1 MLHWMQV
8 WKHMRDLT
16 ERDIEKR
23 AVMEFITYFE
33 KQIDMVIEQSA
44 EELDKKNELYG
55 IQGLKQ
61 KQRID
66 RACVRDAIKTIN
78 NNGYPS
84 LPGRTGGRKKEGENY
99 EKHTP
104 KHQTDKGVGIT

>member
-23 AVMEFITYFE
+23 AVMEVICYFE
-33 KQIDMVIEQSA
+33 EQMNMVIRQSA
-44 EELDKKNELYG
+44 EELDKRNELNE

-66 RACVRDAIKTIN
+66 QGCIRDAIRTIN
-78 NNGYPS
+78 DNGHSS
-84 LPGRTGGRKKEGENY
+84 LSGRTGGMIQKVKKKNDKHPQENT
-99 EKHTP
+99 E
-104 KHQTDKGVGIT
+104 VA

>member
-1 MLHWMQV
+1 MQV

-23 AVMEFITYFE
+23 AVMEVICYFE
-33 KQIDMVIEQSA
+33 EQINLVIRQSA
-44 EELDKKNELYG
+44 EELDEKNKLNE

-66 RACVRDAIKTIN
+66 QGCIRNAIKVIN
-78 NNGYPS
+78 DNGHPS
-84 LPGRTGGRKKEGENY
+84 LSERTGGTIQKVKKESKKHSQENT
-99 EKHTP
+99 E
-104 KHQTDKGVGIT
+104 VA

>member
-8 WKHMRDLT
+8 WKHMHDLT

-23 AVMEFITYFE
+23 AVMEFICYFE
-33 KQIDMVIEQSA
+33 EQINLVIKQSA
-44 EELDKKNELYG
+44 KELDKKNELNE

-66 RACVRDAIKTIN
+66 QGCIMDAIKSIN
-78 NNGYPS
+78 NNGHS
-84 LPGRTGGRKKEGENY
+84 SSSKRTGGMIPKDK
-99 EKHTP
+99 EKHPHENTE
-104 KHQTDKGVGIT
+104 VA

>member
-23 AVMEFITYFE
+23 AVMEVICYFE
-33 KQIDMVIEQSA
+33 EQMNMVIRQSKK
-44 EELDKKNELYG
+44 ELDKKNRLYE

-66 RACVRDAIKTIN
+66 QRCVRDAIKNIN
-78 NNGYPS
+78 GNGHSS
-84 LPGRTGGRKKEGENY
+84 LSGRTGGILQKEKKRNKHPQENT
-99 EKHTP
+99 E
-104 KHQTDKGVGIT
+104 VA